1 MSKINCQW
9 TLVLRSKKS
18 YLNGLKELTIVQYSS
33 VRSVQPNAGEVLKLS
48 RPASPQNG
56 YFGVI
61 SLIKAYLK
69 DNF

>member
-18 YLNGLKELTIVQYSS
+18 NLNGLKELTLVQYSS

-56 YFGVI
+56 YFRVI